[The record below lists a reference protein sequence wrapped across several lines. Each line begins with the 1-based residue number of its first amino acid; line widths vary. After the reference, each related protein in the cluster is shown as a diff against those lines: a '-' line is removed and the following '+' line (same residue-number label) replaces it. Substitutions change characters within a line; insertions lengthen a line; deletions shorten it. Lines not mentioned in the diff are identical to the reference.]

1 MALTCTL
8 WSFNKK
14 PNSTAIPATVGDDYS
29 IEITETSSII
39 NPRVVLKGNPMTS
52 GTLATYNYARISSF
66 SRYYFITDITYDATS
81 GFWIL
86 NMSVDVLASAKT
98 AISNSLQYIERSASS
113 WNLDLIDTQYP
124 TKASPQYF
132 NRIYSAFFNATPANG
147 LYILGIV
154 SRLNNPTR
162 FGGLQYW
169 IMTSAQLNALVQYML
184 GVDVYAGASLT
195 GIAADLL
202 GFIGEPLQF
211 IASCKFMPRTII
223 DISQMTAE
231 QINFGVYPASG
242 CNGYKLP
249 DTFLNPAPVI
259 LDGFTIPV
267 DDHPQVATRG
277 VWLNS
282 NKTTRRTLRFEPW
295 GCIPIDSS
303 KLVGYSYIACVVET
317 DIITGSAIL
326 SLYASTVSWA
336 QIVDVTTLPLLGT
349 YSTNLLVDIP
359 LSQFRH
365 EGYLKSVLDNVV
377 QPITSTGANQA
388 TGFINGAMSAGVL
401 GGMAGAV
408 TSTINGANNM
418 AWTIEDGLANFYGP
432 AGSSGVPGSLLCR
445 TEVILSS
452 CFMLLV
458 DEDNAQWG
466 RPLCERRSLSN
477 MSGYVKCKGADLGT
491 SLTQPENDMIIG
503 FLNSGFYME

>member
-8 WSFNKK
+8 WSFDKK
-14 PNSTAIPATVGDDYS
+14 PNSTAIPATVGTDYS

-52 GTLATYNYARISSF
+52 GTLATYNYARISTF

-81 GFWIL
+81 GFWVL

-124 TKASPQYF
+124 TKATPQYF
-132 NRIYSAFFNATPANG
+132 NRIYSAFFNATPSNG

-169 IMTSAQLNALVQYML
+169 ILTSSQLNALVQYML
-184 GVDVYAGASLT
+184 GVDTYAGASLT

-231 QINFGVYPASG
+231 QINFGIYPASG

-249 DTFLNPAPVI
+249 DTFLNPSPVI
-259 LDGFTIPV
+259 LDGFTIQI
-267 DDHPQVATRG
+267 DSHPQAATRG
-277 VWLNS
+277 AWLNS
-282 NKTTRRTLRFEPW
+282 NKTTRRILRFEPW

-317 DIITGSAIL
+317 DIITGAAIL

-336 QIVDVTTLPLLGT
+336 QIVDVSTLPLLGT

-365 EGYLKSVLDNVV
+365 EGYLKSFADNVV
-377 QPITSTGANQA
+377 QPMQNAVMGTAKGY
-388 TGFINGAMSAGVL
+388 L
-401 GGMAGAV
+401 GGGVGGALM
-408 TSTINGANNM
+408 GAIQG
-418 AWTIEDGLANFYGP
+418 ASDQVWSLADGLENLFGP

-445 TEVILSS
+445 TDVILSS

-491 SLTQPENDMIIG
+491 SLTKPENDMIIG